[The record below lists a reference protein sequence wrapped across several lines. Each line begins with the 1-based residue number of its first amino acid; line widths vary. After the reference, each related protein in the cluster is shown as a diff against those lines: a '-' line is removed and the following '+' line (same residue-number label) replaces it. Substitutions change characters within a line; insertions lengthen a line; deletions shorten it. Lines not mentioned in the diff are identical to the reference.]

1 MLDYRILR
9 LPIDAACSCLA
20 AGLIALVLLLCAR
33 FKRYGDRIM
42 EIFVSIIVLVVL
54 AILAILFLN
63 RYYRKATRE
72 VSLVRTGAGGQR
84 VVLDGGCLA
93 LPFLHKV
100 SEVNMRTIKLEIERL
115 GPKSIITKDRLRVDV
130 GAEFYVRVRASAEG
144 VATAAQALAS
154 KSFRSS
160 DLAETLEGKLVDAML
175 SVAARYTMDDLQ
187 DNRSGYSQAVS
198 ELLVDNLAQNGLLL
212 ESVSLTRIDQ
222 TPFHAL
228 DENNAF
234 NALGMRRLAE
244 IIAVNKKERAIIE
257 SDAEVAVRQSQLDA
271 TKRKLTISRE
281 EEEATITQ
289 QREIEIARSR
299 SMAETAE
306 EQATS
311 EQRREAARIARER
324 EVRLNE
330 INKDREL
337 REKALAAELATA
349 LAETEN
355 AVKMSAKRVEEA
367 HAEAEA
373 IAATASG
380 AEAEEKV
387 RTIREQAAADREKA
401 LALIRATEQAEV
413 DDTRVRSEVASMLA
427 MAEAEAKAML
437 DRAEAQKAKLIAE
450 ANGRAAVI
458 DAENAQSIELM
469 AMKLDEER
477 IKTLPEVVERM
488 LKPAEKIESIRIN
501 HITGMGNSGSDNGG
515 SGDPGTVN
523 QLVDGVLNMALQ
535 LPAVQKLGEEVGM
548 NISDGVRGVTK
559 NLERRSSGS
568 SKTEE
573 IDGKTTTDSN
583 KSENND

>member
-1 MLDYRILR
+1 
-9 LPIDAACSCLA
+9 
-20 AGLIALVLLLCAR
+20 
-33 FKRYGDRIM
+33 M

-100 SEVNMRTIKLEIERL
+100 SEVNMRTVKLEIERL

-187 DNRSGYSQAVS
+187 DNRSGYSQEVS

-515 SGDPGTVN
+515 GGDAGTVN

-568 SKTEE
+568 SKTAE
-573 IDGKTTTDSN
+573 IDGKTATDSN
-583 KSENND
+583 KSKSND

>member
-1 MLDYRILR
+1 
-9 LPIDAACSCLA
+9 
-20 AGLIALVLLLCAR
+20 
-33 FKRYGDRIM
+33 M

-93 LPFLHKV
+93 LPFLHKI

-130 GAEFYVRVRASAEG
+130 GAEFYVRVRANAEG

-187 DNRSGYSQAVS
+187 DNRSGYSQEVS

-228 DENNAF
+228 DDNNAF

-257 SDAEVAVRQSQLDA
+257 SDADVAVRQSQLDA

-324 EVRLNE
+324 EVRLTE

-349 LAETEN
+349 IAETEN

-373 IAATASG
+373 IAATAAG

-427 MAEAEAKAML
+427 MAEAEAKSML

-458 DAENAQSIELM
+458 AAENAQSMELM

-501 HITGMGNSGSDNGG
+501 HITGIGNSGSDNGG
-515 SGDPGTVN
+515 GGDPGTVN

-535 LPAVQKLGEEVGM
+535 LPAVQRLGEEVGM

-568 SKTEE
+568 SNTEE

>member
-1 MLDYRILR
+1 
-9 LPIDAACSCLA
+9 
-20 AGLIALVLLLCAR
+20 
-33 FKRYGDRIM
+33 M

-187 DNRSGYSQAVS
+187 DNRSGYSQEVS

-373 IAATASG
+373 IAATAAG

-437 DRAEAQKAKLIAE
+437 DRAEAQKA
-450 ANGRAAVI
+450 NGRAAVI

-501 HITGMGNSGSDNGG
+501 HITGMGKSGSDNGG

>member
-1 MLDYRILR
+1 
-9 LPIDAACSCLA
+9 
-20 AGLIALVLLLCAR
+20 
-33 FKRYGDRIM
+33 M

-100 SEVNMRTIKLEIERL
+100 SEVNMRTVKLEIERL

-187 DNRSGYSQAVS
+187 DNRSGYSQEVS

-324 EVRLNE
+324 EVRLTE

-349 LAETEN
+349 IAETEN

-535 LPAVQKLGEEVGM
+535 LPAVQRLGEEVGM

-583 KSENND
+583 KSENDD

>member
-1 MLDYRILR
+1 M
-9 LPIDAACSCLA
+9 AVFAT
-20 AGLIALVLLLCAR
+20 
-33 FKRYGDRIM
+33 
-42 EIFVSIIVLVVL
+42 LVVAVIV
-54 AILAILFLN
+54 AILIILFLN

-72 VSLVRTGAGGQR
+72 ISLVRTGAGGQR
-84 VVLDGGCLA
+84 VVLDGGCIA
-93 LPFLHKV
+93 LPFLHKI
-100 SEVNMRTIKLEIERL
+100 SEVNMRTTKLEIERL

-144 VATAAQALAS
+144 VATAAQALAG
-154 KSFRSS
+154 KSFRSA

-175 SVAARYTMDDLQ
+175 SVAARYTMDELQ
-187 DNRSGYSQAVS
+187 DNRAGYAREVS
-198 ELLVDNLAQNGLLL
+198 DILSENLAQNGLLL

-244 IIAVNKKERAIIE
+244 IIAVNKKERAVIE
-257 SDAEVAVRQSQLDA
+257 ADAEVAVRQSQLDA

-281 EEEATITQ
+281 EEEAMITQ

-311 EQRREAARIARER
+311 EKRREAARIARER
-324 EVRLNE
+324 EVRLTE
-330 INKDREL
+330 ISKDREL
-337 REKALAAELATA
+337 REQTLAAELATA
-349 LAETEN
+349 LAKTEN
-355 AVKMSAKRVEEA
+355 AVRLAAKRVEEA

-373 IAATASG
+373 IAATAAG

-387 RTIREQAAADREKA
+387 RTIREQAAADREKV

-413 DDTRVRSEVASMLA
+413 DDTRVRSEVGSMLA

-437 DRAEAQKAKLIAE
+437 ERAEAQKARLMAE
-450 ANGRAAVI
+450 AKGRAAVI
-458 DAENAQSIELM
+458 EAENAQSAELM
-469 AMKLDEER
+469 AMKLDEAR

-501 HITGMGNSGSDNGG
+501 HISGMGHSGG
-515 SGDPGTVN
+515 SGGEGGGGDGGTVN
-523 QLVDGVLNMALQ
+523 QLVDGVLSMALQ
-535 LPAVQKLGEEVGM
+535 LPAVQRLGEEVGM
-548 NISDGVRGVTK
+548 NIGDGVRGVTSQ
-559 NLERRSSGS
+559 LDRRSSGS
-568 SKTEE
+568 SRGRKA
-573 IDGKTTTDSN
+573 DGKT
-583 KSENND
+583 SETND